1 MATGATNTTRKYT
14 PKLSGTSVLVIG
26 GTSGIGYGVVEGL
39 IEHKVSNVYI
49 SSSRQSRIDSTI
61 ARLKGTYPDA
71 LGTTTRVTGIA
82 CDLGDEAT
90 LESNV
95 KALYASIPEPL
106 NHVVF
111 TAGDALGIKP
121 LDDVDLGFFKQCGMV
136 RFFAPFFVTKYA
148 RERLVP
154 GVASSVTLTTGGVSE
169 KPSPNWAAI
178 TPWMT
183 GLHGMCRQFALDLA
197 PLRVNIVSPG
207 AVRTE
212 LWDTVITD
220 PKVREAAIETYAKK
234 MATGQV
240 GNVDDVAESYLYLMK
255 DKNVTGTV
263 IRSDGGAFLL

>member
-1 MATGATNTTRKYT
+1 MAANKYT

-39 IEHKVSNVYI
+39 IEHKVSNLYI
-49 SSSRQSRIDSTI
+49 SSSRQPKIDSTI
-61 ARLKGTYPDA
+61 ARLKANYPDTA
-71 LGTTTRVTGIA
+71 TRITGIA
-82 CDLGDEAT
+82 CDLGDEAN
-90 LESNV
+90 LESNI
-95 KALYASIPEPL
+95 KALFGSIPGKL
-106 NHVVF
+106 DHIVF
-111 TAGDALGIKP
+111 TAGDTLGIKR
-121 LDDVDLGFFKQCGMV
+121 LDDVDLAFFKQAGMV
-136 RFFAPFFVTKYA
+136 RFFAPFFVTKHA
-148 RERLVP
+148 RDHLVP

-183 GLHGMCRQFALDLA
+183 GLHGMCRQFALELA
-197 PLRVNIVSPG
+197 PIRVNIVSPG

-212 LWDTVITD
+212 LWDGSFKD
-220 PKVREAAIETYAKK
+220 PKVRDATIEQYGKK

-240 GNVDDVAESYLYLMK
+240 GSVNDVAESYLYLMK